1 MHETVSGTSD
11 RQSPPISVT
20 QSPSVVPDS
29 VTRVTPGVRRQRD
42 TGQLAFDDL
51 GESLFHTTFVVVDL
65 ETTGGSPSSDAI
77 TEIGAVKVRGG
88 EVLGELATLVDPQRA
103 VPVHITELTG
113 IDTAMVVG
121 APRIEQVLPSFLE
134 FARGAVLV
142 AHNARFDVAFLTAA
156 ATGTGLSWPKPRVL
170 CTVRLARRVLT
181 RDEAPSVR
189 LSVLARVLHART
201 EPNHRALADARATV
215 DVLHA
220 LLERVGN
227 QGVHSYSEL
236 VDYLPTV
243 GPRVR
248 SKRHLAGSLPSA
260 PGVYLFRGP
269 GEEVLYVGTSTD
281 LRRRVRS
288 YFTGSE
294 TRGRMREMVELAQ
307 RVDHVECAHS
317 LEAAVR
323 ELRLISAHQPPYNRR
338 SKQPRRGWWVALS
351 QERLPRLRTIRT
363 PEAGSLGPFRD
374 RAAAAD
380 IAALLSE
387 RLGMRTCRTSPRS
400 MAHHRCPAAPVGGC
414 PAVGRSDTEYHAGVD
429 GFRRLVDGSD
439 DAVLAALRDRLDE
452 LSGAELFESAAR
464 LRDRAVVLA
473 RTLARLHGLA
483 ALARLSEFVAARPVA
498 GGWEFA
504 VIRYG
509 RLASAGVAPA
519 GVAPMPVVDLLTA
532 SAETIRP
539 DDGPLRGATV
549 EEAAILRRWV
559 LTPGTR
565 IVRSEPG
572 YLEPIRAGDRWRDWC
587 DRAAA
592 ASAAAE

>member
-1 MHETVSGTSD
+1 M
-11 RQSPPISVT
+11 
-20 QSPSVVPDS
+20 
-29 VTRVTPGVRRQRD
+29 TRVTPGTQRRRD
-42 TGQLAFDDL
+42 GGQLAFDDL
-51 GESLFHTTFVVVDL
+51 DESLFHTTFVVVDL
-65 ETTGGSPSSDAI
+65 ETTGGSPTADAI

-88 EVLGELATLVDPQRA
+88 EVIGELATLVDPQRA

-156 ATGTGLSWPKPRVL
+156 AGAMGLPWPKPRVL

-189 LSVLARVLHART
+189 LSALSRLLRART

-227 QGVHSYSEL
+227 QGVHSYAEL
-236 VDYLPTV
+236 VDYLPDV

-248 SKRHLAGSLPSA
+248 SKRFLAADLPAA

-269 GEEVLYVGTSTD
+269 GDEVLYVGTSTD

-323 ELRLISAHQPPYNRR
+323 ELQLISAHQPPYTRR
-338 SKQPRRGWWVALS
+338 SKRPRRGWWIGPTD
-351 QERLPRLRTIRT
+351 ERLPRLRTTRT
-363 PEAGSLGPFRD
+363 PPAGGLGPFRD

-387 RLGMRTCRTSPRS
+387 RLGLRTCRTSPRS
-400 MAHHRCPAAPVGGC
+400 MAAHRCPPVPVGGC
-414 PAVGRSDTEYHAGVD
+414 PAVGHDDEHYRASLDA
-429 GFRRLVDGSD
+429 FAALVAGSD
-439 DAVLAALRDRLDE
+439 DAVLVDLLGRLDRLVA
-452 LSGAELFESAAR
+452 AELFESAAR
-464 LRDRAVVLA
+464 LRDRVTALT
-473 RTLARLHGLA
+473 RTLGRLHGLA
-483 ALARLSEFVAARPVA
+483 ALAQLSELVAARPVG

-509 RLASAGVAPA
+509 RLASAGVAPL
-519 GVAPMPVVDLLTA
+519 GVAPMPVVELLTA
-532 SAETIRP
+532 SARTIRP

-549 EEAAILRRWV
+549 EEVAILRRWI

-572 YLEPIRAGDRWRDWC
+572 YLEPIRSAERRRAWC

-592 ASAAAE
+592 AASVERDRSD

>member
-1 MHETVSGTSD
+1 M
-11 RQSPPISVT
+11 
-20 QSPSVVPDS
+20 
-29 VTRVTPGVRRQRD
+29 TPGAQRRRD
-42 TGQLAFDDL
+42 GGQLAFDDL
-51 GESLFHTTFVVVDL
+51 DESLFHTTFVVVDL
-65 ETTGGSPSSDAI
+65 ETTGGSPTADAI

-88 EVLGELATLVDPQRA
+88 EVIGELATLVDPQRA

-142 AHNARFDVAFLTAA
+142 AHNARFDIAFLTAA
-156 ATGTGLSWPKPRVL
+156 AGAMGLPWPKPRVL

-189 LSVLARVLHART
+189 LSALSRLLRART

-227 QGVHSYSEL
+227 QGVHSYAEL
-236 VDYLPTV
+236 VDYLPAV

-248 SKRHLAGSLPSA
+248 SKRFLAADLPAA

-269 GEEVLYVGTSTD
+269 GDEVLYVGTSTD
-281 LRRRVRS
+281 LRRRVRT

-323 ELRLISAHQPPYNRR
+323 ELQLISAHQPPYNRR
-338 SKQPRRGWWVALS
+338 SKRPRRGWWVAPTD
-351 QERLPRLRTIRT
+351 ERLPRLRTTRT
-363 PEAGSLGPFRD
+363 PEVGGLGPFRD

-387 RLGMRTCRTSPRS
+387 RLGLRTCRTSPRS
-400 MAHHRCPAAPVGGC
+400 MAGHRCPTAPVGGC
-414 PAVGRSDTEYHAGVD
+414 PAVGRDDEQYRAALDAFAALVAGT
-429 GFRRLVDGSD
+429 D
-439 DAVLAALRDRLDE
+439 DAVLADLVGGLDRLVA
-452 LSGAELFESAAR
+452 GELFESAAR
-464 LRDRAVVLA
+464 LRDRVTVLT
-473 RTLARLHGLA
+473 RTLGRLHGLA
-483 ALARLSEFVAARPVA
+483 ALAQLSELVAARPVG

-509 RLASAGVAPA
+509 RLASAGVAPV
-519 GVAPMPVVDLLTA
+519 GVAPMPVVELLTA
-532 SAETIRP
+532 SARTIRP

-549 EEAAILRRWV
+549 EEVAILRRWI

-572 YLEPIRAGDRWRDWC
+572 YLEPIRSAERRRAWC

-592 ASAAAE
+592 AASIERERDRAD